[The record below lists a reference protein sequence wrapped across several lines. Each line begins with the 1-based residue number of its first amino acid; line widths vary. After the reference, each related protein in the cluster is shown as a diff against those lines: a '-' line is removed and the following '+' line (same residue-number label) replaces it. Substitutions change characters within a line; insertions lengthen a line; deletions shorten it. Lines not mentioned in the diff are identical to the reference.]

1 MAILHST
8 MDAGGR
14 PVLRQYSSTGSIRD
28 QLMDGSANGSP
39 SPAPRGRITKSNN
52 LNSPQPSSR
61 SRSSDRFT
69 RASSAAPSR
78 NGFRAANVRRWDGN
92 QRTTVTWDGLR
103 RVSWEEKLLLVGPGL
118 RADRGCV
125 DRTPSFGFRLA
136 IASSTSMNEGSPE
149 EGHPCDCRSPRLN
162 RAIAGRFCSG
172 PPYIQF
178 PKHRHQLLPMVR
190 IPPCSLCNKFTTS
203 FTFQRLHILAGR
215 KLSCI
220 I

>member
-1 MAILHST
+1 

-39 SPAPRGRITKSNN
+39 SPAPRGRIAKSNN
-52 LNSPQPSSR
+52 SNCPQPSSR
-61 SRSSDRFT
+61 SRSTDRFT

-103 RVSWEEKLLLVGPGL
+103 RVSWEENLLLVEPQL
-118 RADRGCV
+118 STDSGCV
-125 DRTPSFGFRLA
+125 NRTPSFGSRLA
-136 IASSTSMNEGSPE
+136 IVSSTSTSEGSPE
-149 EGHPCDCRSPRLN
+149 EGHPCDCLSPRLS

-172 PPYIQF
+172 PPCIQCS
-178 PKHRHQLLPMVR
+178 KHRHQLLPMVR
-190 IPPCSLCNKFTTS
+190 ISSYSLPNKFTTS

-215 KLSCI
+215 KLFYI